1 MNRAQRL
8 KIVGVKSHPPDDRG
22 SAELAFFL
30 EDRGGRRS
38 GFKKREF
45 LYDAHIPERRSGA
58 ERRSGNDRRELFVSQ
73 IFLTGRRGIEGRLDP

>member
-1 MNRAQRL
+1 MRRAQRL
-8 KIVGVKSHPPDDRG
+8 KIVSGESHPHDDRG
-22 SAELAFFL
+22 LAELVFFL

-58 ERRSGNDRRELFVSQ
+58 ERRSGNDRRETFSSQ
-73 IFLTGRRGIEGRLDP
+73 MFSTGRRGIEGRLDS